1 MESAGEAAMV
11 PASKRKKGPSA
22 VPRWTASTMAAAIV
36 GACNCISASRVLA
49 VKANM
54 PLFHR

>member
-11 PASKRKKGPSA
+11 RASKRKKGPSV
-22 VPRWTASTMAAAIV
+22 VPQRTASAMAAVIA
-36 GACNCISASRVLA
+36 GAWSCISASRVAA